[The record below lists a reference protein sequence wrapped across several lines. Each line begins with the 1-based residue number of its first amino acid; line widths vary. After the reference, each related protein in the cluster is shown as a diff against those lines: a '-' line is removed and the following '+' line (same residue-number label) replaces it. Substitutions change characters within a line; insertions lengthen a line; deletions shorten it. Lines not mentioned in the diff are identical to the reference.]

1 MFIIRALWKKKKN
14 TLDQTTNWK
23 SGTDSDLKRRQRSG
37 LLSTFPLCLLIVGA
51 AVCVYYMYLS
61 HIVYQIFISV
71 SFKLNIFQRSL
82 VKMLWITLNHL
93 YSSLRMLIFVLV
105 LMSVNMQISLAACL
119 CFNFIQ
125 MMDQMH
131 NFSLMKC
138 CVLTLKPQKCWELMF
153 KAYKESFVRSLH
165 RTCELLKDDFSNK
178 NQKKSCTIFSF
189 FFSMSKFIYF

>member
-1 MFIIRALWKKKKN
+1 MKKEKKHFRSNDELKVRNGLWFKEAPAFWAAFN
-14 TLDQTTNWK
+14 FPTLPTHCW
-23 SGTDSDLKRRQRSG
+23 SCSM
-37 LLSTFPLCLLIVGA
+37 CLL
-51 AVCVYYMYLS
+51 YMYLS

-178 NQKKSCTIFSF
+178 NQKKSCTIFRF